1 MVNSGYAVGVYSGR
15 PSNDLILEVSRHS
28 VSGNST
34 RWAWT
39 LTARKFGVTSYLLDA
54 RRWDV
59 LVEGDS
65 WSGLA
70 ALDFRSTDRIVIA
83 SGVTGWKGHDSA
95 GRLTVDFSAS
105 HSPGSIFGSASLGG
119 SFAADQLP
127 TLPAAPKPLPL
138 DQISATGFRFR
149 FSANGGGTASVW
161 RHQISDRSDFGT
173 TVVTGTSSGTALI
186 TGLTPGRDYWA
197 RARGENAFGLGAW
210 STPVKATTLLQPP
223 DLVSWAQTPDGQ
235 MVATWA
241 DPVPATGLT
250 GFRLQVAR
258 DAAFTQSVQNIDLA
272 AATRSHSVAGGVGG
286 RQYHARV
293 ATRTAAGLSAYS
305 GARSLVL
312 VLSAGDLDGWVRI
325 GTKPAG
331 LAYFTNEG
339 IRRGSA
345 GGRSALILET
355 VATAAATI
363 TADATGIQRV
373 VTGLIPGR
381 AYRFEAAGQLTAAA
395 VPVDQY
401 RLRVLSEGT
410 GDVVTLGEAS
420 TSLGYIEFVADAASV
435 TLQILAAESVQ
446 IPAAADVVE
455 RAAFTGIKLLQLL
468 TDYPVRLRE
477 TVYESNLANHFDLAC
492 NSVGAS
498 WYVGKDGVTRFRL
511 PGAAL
516 PVSATFTDR
525 PAPGALH
532 YIDVAAAYDTR
543 GMVNRLDVT
552 NLGVDDDREREQ
564 NDDLVVTAADSIA
577 AYGVRSARLETNLWD
592 VAPYDESLG
601 ARLQELLSES
611 AAPRLFVSSVKWN
624 AQEDLAAANALDVG
638 QRVLVQFNGQ
648 EQDSQIVALQHDIT
662 PRRWIVTATLRRL

>member
-59 LVEGDS
+59 NVEGDA

-127 TLPAAPKPLPL
+127 TLPAAPKPSPL
-138 DQISATGFRFR
+138 DQITATGFRFR
-149 FSANGGGTASVW
+149 FAANGGGTASVW

-173 TVVTGTSSGTALI
+173 TVVTGTSTGTALI

-223 DLVSWAQTPDGQ
+223 AFDSWAQTPDGQ
-235 MVATWA
+235 MVATWG
-241 DPVPATGLT
+241 DPSPATGLT

-258 DAAFTQSVQNIDLA
+258 DAAFTQSVQNIDLP
-272 AATRSHSVAGGVGG
+272 AATRAHSVPGGVGG

-305 GARSLVL
+305 AARSLVL

-331 LAYFTNEG
+331 LAYFTTEG
-339 IRRGSA
+339 IRRGTV

-355 VATAAATI
+355 VATGAATI

-373 VTGLIPGR
+373 VTGLTPGK
-381 AYRFEAAGQLTAAA
+381 AYRFEASGQLTAAA
-395 VPVDQY
+395 APVDEY
-401 RLRVLSEGT
+401 RLRVLSEDT
-410 GDVVTLGEAS
+410 GAVVKLGEAS
-420 TSLGYIEFVADAASV
+420 SSLGYIEFVADAASV

-446 IPAAADVVE
+446 ITAAADVVE

-525 PAPGALH
+525 PSEGGLH

-552 NLGVDDDREREQ
+552 NLGVDEAREREQ
-564 NDDLVVTAADSIA
+564 NDDLVVTAQDSIGV
-577 AYGVRSARLETNLWD
+577 YGVRSARLETNLWD
-592 VAPYDESLG
+592 LPPYDESLG

-611 AAPRLFVSSVKWN
+611 AEPRLFVSSVKWN
-624 AQEDLAAANALDVG
+624 AQENLPAANALDVG